1 MDETLENPE
10 YINIDRTVWARDDS
24 VTATSKFS
32 FIDRPMPIR
41 ALDAEAVDEKIG
53 PILEQL
59 EQQEETIA
67 VLMKALAEQIEKV
80 DQIEEQL
87 EAQATE
93 ISRHEVELRTIN
105 SHSPS
110 NILTRSAGQPQHTHD
125 FPSQNKILEQSSQI
139 QNRRGLTGLF
149 GTSAK

>member
-1 MDETLENPE
+1 MEP
-10 YINIDRTVWARDDS
+10 DRTEELQNAANQIANWETPVQVFDEAD
-24 VTATSKFS
+24 
-32 FIDRPMPIR
+32 IDTK
-41 ALDAEAVDEKIG
+41 LG
-53 PILEQL
+53 PISEQL
-59 EQQEETIA
+59 EHQEETIA

-87 EAQATE
+87 KAQATE
-93 ISRHEVELRTIN
+93 KSHHEVELRTIN